1 MRRLYIIL
9 TALIINAYSVFS
21 YTVVEDFNDFLVDEN
36 QLYG

>member
-21 YTVVEDFNDFLVDEN
+21 YTVVEDFMMRIN
-36 QLYG
+36 